1 MAKIYLDKRYRI
13 ESTSTSWNLIY
24 REEKFNK
31 RLGKPTTSKR
41 TTYHATLEQALM
53 GYCDKEFRDCDTGKE
68 LLEKLTQLRNDI
80 QKRAEQ
86 IQFKIN
92 QVE

>member
-1 MAKIYLDKRYRI
+1 
-13 ESTSTSWNLIY
+13 
-24 REEKFNK
+24 
-31 RLGKPTTSKR
+31 
-41 TTYHATLEQALM
+41 M